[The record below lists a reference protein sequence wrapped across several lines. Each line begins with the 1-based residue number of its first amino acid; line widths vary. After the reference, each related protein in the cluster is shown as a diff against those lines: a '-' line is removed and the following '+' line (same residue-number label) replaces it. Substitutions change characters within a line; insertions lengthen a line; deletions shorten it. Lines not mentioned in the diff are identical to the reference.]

1 MMFRFRISL
10 MSVTLLLAAAGC
22 GGPAD
27 PRPARVAFEARVVF
41 EGQPVADAV
50 VVLAPRDPGGAAASG
65 TSQSDGL
72 VRFSTFESQDGVVPG
87 GYAVS
92 VMKTVVEEP
101 EMLDSN
107 DPNYDPRQAERQ
119 VPTSRDLLP
128 VRYKTPTDS
137 GLTVEVTEATIEPH
151 LFELQ
156 P

>member
-1 MMFRFRISL
+1 M
-10 MSVTLLLAAAGC
+10 
-22 GGPAD
+22 
-27 PRPARVAFEARVVF
+27 F

-87 GYAVS
+87 RYSVS

-101 EMLDSN
+101 EGLDSN
-107 DPNYDPRQAERQ
+107 DPNYDPRRAERQ
-119 VPTSRDLLP
+119 VSKSRDLLP
-128 VRYKTPTDS
+128 VRYKTPAES
-137 GLTVEVTEATIEPH
+137 GLTVEVTKATTEPH